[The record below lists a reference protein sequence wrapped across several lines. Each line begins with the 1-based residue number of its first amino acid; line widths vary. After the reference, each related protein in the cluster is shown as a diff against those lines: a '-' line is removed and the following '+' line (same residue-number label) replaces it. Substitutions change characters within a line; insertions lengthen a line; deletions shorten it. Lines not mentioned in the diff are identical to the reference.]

1 MDVFKTHV
9 GEGKVLMINEENFYL
24 ATRERKPYVVDSGG
38 VKSFYAVC
46 PECDN
51 PIQLIGLLRRQQDS
65 LPHRPYGRHIGHDV
79 PGVAVYDE
87 DAYMFCPLSRNHSDP
102 GNTRRTPTD
111 KAGRELY
118 ALMRD
123 QFDRYVY
130 IWEKTTGLH
139 VGRGYAREL
148 LSMWRADEG
157 WRYYRASYF
166 NQSFMLFYAA
176 PAQNLMGRYLLVDGP
191 LHCYLKKLRI
201 KSIRFTP
208 TRMDGYVRVDRAE
221 GHGFVDLSFLIH
233 DQSPVMRGEHC
244 VETYRLS
251 VCLGDVR
258 FEPDLKLV
266 LDTGFLDSLMA
277 TDDSHRNRT
286 LLDMAADVLD

>member
-1 MDVFKTHV
+1 
-9 GEGKVLMINEENFYL
+9 
-24 ATRERKPYVVDSGG
+24 
-38 VKSFYAVC
+38 
-46 PECDN
+46 
-51 PIQLIGLLRRQQDS
+51 
-65 LPHRPYGRHIGHDV
+65 
-79 PGVAVYDE
+79 
-87 DAYMFCPLSRNHSDP
+87 
-102 GNTRRTPTD
+102 
-111 KAGRELY
+111 
-118 ALMRD
+118 MRD

-139 VGRGYAREL
+139 VGRGYARDL

-201 KSIRFTP
+201 KSVRFTP

-233 DQSPVMRGEHC
+233 DQRPVMRGEHC

-258 FEPDLKLV
+258 FEPDLNLV
-266 LDTGFLDSLMA
+266 LDTGFLDGLMA
-277 TDDSHRNRT
+277 KDDSHRSRT
-286 LLDMAADVLD
+286 LLDVAADVLD

>member
-1 MDVFKTHV
+1 M
-9 GEGKVLMINEENFYL
+9 
-24 ATRERKPYVVDSGG
+24 TRPRTCS
-38 VKSFYAVC
+38 
-46 PECDN
+46 
-51 PIQLIGLLRRQQDS
+51 
-65 LPHRPYGRHIGHDV
+65 
-79 PGVAVYDE
+79 
-87 DAYMFCPLSRNHSDP
+87 PLSRNHSDP

-191 LHCYLKKLRI
+191 LHCYLRKLRI
-201 KSIRFTP
+201 KSVRFTP

-233 DQSPVMRGEHC
+233 DQRPVMRGEHC

-258 FEPDLKLV
+258 FEPDLNLV

-277 TDDSHRNRT
+277 KDDSHRNRT
-286 LLDMAADVLD
+286 LLDVAADVLD

>member
-1 MDVFKTHV
+1 MDVFRTGRRGRV
-9 GEGKVLMINEENFYL
+9 VPLTEENYR
-24 ATRERKPYVVDSGG
+24 RETNRKAPFVQMRGG
-38 VKSFYAVC
+38 HPSYFAVC
-46 PECDN
+46 PACGN
-51 PIQLIGLLRRQQDS
+51 PILICNLFKRTDGSRS
-65 LPHRPYGRHIGHDV
+65 ANPYGRHYSASV
-79 PGVAVYDE
+79 PGVADYDE
-87 DAYMFCPLSRNHSDP
+87 TAYMFCPLSRNHSDP
-102 GNTRRTPTD
+102 GNTLRTPTD

-176 PAQNLMGRYLLVDGP
+176 PAQNLVGRYLLVDGP
-191 LHCYLKKLRI
+191 LHCYLKKLQI

-277 TDDSHRNRT
+277 KDDSHRNRT
-286 LLDMAADVLD
+286 LLDVSADVLD

>member
-1 MDVFKTHV
+1 
-9 GEGKVLMINEENFYL
+9 
-24 ATRERKPYVVDSGG
+24 
-38 VKSFYAVC
+38 
-46 PECDN
+46 
-51 PIQLIGLLRRQQDS
+51 
-65 LPHRPYGRHIGHDV
+65 
-79 PGVAVYDE
+79 
-87 DAYMFCPLSRNHSDP
+87 MFCPLSRNHSDP

-176 PAQNLMGRYLLVDGP
+176 PAQNLVGRYLLVDGP
-191 LHCYLKKLRI
+191 LHCYLKKLQ
-201 KSIRFTP
+201 
-208 TRMDGYVRVDRAE
+208 
-221 GHGFVDLSFLIH
+221 
-233 DQSPVMRGEHC
+233 DQSHSFHSDRWMVMSVSIERRAMVSSIC
-244 VETYRLS
+244 LS
-251 VCLGDVR
+251 LSTIRVLSCAASIAWNLSAVRMLG
-258 FEPDLKLV
+258 
-266 LDTGFLDSLMA
+266 
-277 TDDSHRNRT
+277 
-286 LLDMAADVLD
+286 

>member
-1 MDVFKTHV
+1 MDVFRTGRRGRV
-9 GEGKVLMINEENFYL
+9 VPLTEENYR
-24 ATRERKPYVVDSGG
+24 RETNRKAPFVQMRGG
-38 VKSFYAVC
+38 HPSYFAVC
-46 PECDN
+46 PACGN
-51 PIQLIGLLRRQQDS
+51 PILICNLFKRTDGSRS
-65 LPHRPYGRHIGHDV
+65 ANPYGRHYSASV
-79 PGVAVYDE
+79 PGVADYDE
-87 DAYMFCPLSRNHSDP
+87 TAYMFCPLSRNHSDP

-176 PAQNLMGRYLLVDGP
+176 PPRTWWDGT
-191 LHCYLKKLRI
+191 CW
-201 KSIRFTP
+201 
-208 TRMDGYVRVDRAE
+208 
-221 GHGFVDLSFLIH
+221 
-233 DQSPVMRGEHC
+233 
-244 VETYRLS
+244 
-251 VCLGDVR
+251 
-258 FEPDLKLV
+258 
-266 LDTGFLDSLMA
+266 
-277 TDDSHRNRT
+277 
-286 LLDMAADVLD
+286 

>member
-1 MDVFKTHV
+1 M
-9 GEGKVLMINEENFYL
+9 
-24 ATRERKPYVVDSGG
+24 
-38 VKSFYAVC
+38 
-46 PECDN
+46 
-51 PIQLIGLLRRQQDS
+51 
-65 LPHRPYGRHIGHDV
+65 
-79 PGVAVYDE
+79 
-87 DAYMFCPLSRNHSDP
+87 
-102 GNTRRTPTD
+102 
-111 KAGRELY
+111 
-118 ALMRD
+118 
-123 QFDRYVY
+123 
-130 IWEKTTGLH
+130 
-139 VGRGYAREL
+139 
-148 LSMWRADEG
+148 
-157 WRYYRASYF
+157 
-166 NQSFMLFYAA
+166 
-176 PAQNLMGRYLLVDGP
+176 LVDGP
-191 LHCYLKKLRI
+191 LHCYLKKLQI

-277 TDDSHRNRT
+277 KDDSHRNRT

>member
-1 MDVFKTHV
+1 MDVFRTGRRGRV
-9 GEGKVLMINEENFYL
+9 VPLTEENYR
-24 ATRERKPYVVDSGG
+24 RETNRKAPFVQMRGG
-38 VKSFYAVC
+38 HPSYFAVC
-46 PECDN
+46 PACGN
-51 PIQLIGLLRRQQDS
+51 PILICNLFKRTDGSRS
-65 LPHRPYGRHIGHDV
+65 ANPYGRHYSASV
-79 PGVAVYDE
+79 PGVADYDE
-87 DAYMFCPLSRNHSDP
+87 TAYMFCPLSRNHSDP
-102 GNTRRTPTD
+102 GDARRTPTD

-118 ALMRD
+118 ALMRG

-201 KSIRFTP
+201 KSVRFTP

-233 DQSPVMRGEHC
+233 DQVPVMRGEHC

-266 LDTGFLDSLMA
+266 LDTGFQDSLMA
-277 TDDSHRNRT
+277 KDDSHRNRA
-286 LLDMAADVLD
+286 LLDMAADVLG